1 MGIVV
6 KLGGAAGLRN
16 GVVCLLTP
24 LTPRFVPRRLG
35 VYRALREGP
44 LVAAWGLRARRGMD
58 GPVIFRGWEPLW
70 RTLLVG
76 FLSYGALVL
85 LLRLSGK
92 RAIAKMNIFDFVVV
106 VALGSA
112 LANII
117 MNPDVDLVTGLA
129 GLLLLVAVQYAVS
142 WATAHSK
149 RVERWVNGRPE
160 LLFYRGDFMRAVM
173 KQHRVTEEEVRAA
186 IRMAGHGRLDDV
198 YAVVLETD
206 GVFSVVRMES
216 ALRHDVMADVAGYPE
231 HLQDGPQA
239 RSL

>member
-1 MGIVV
+1 
-6 KLGGAAGLRN
+6 
-16 GVVCLLTP
+16 
-24 LTPRFVPRRLG
+24 
-35 VYRALREGP
+35 
-44 LVAAWGLRARRGMD
+44 MD
-58 GPVIFRGWEPLW
+58 GSVFFHGFGALG

-76 FLSYGALVL
+76 FLAYAALVL

-92 RAIAKMNIFDFVVV
+92 RAIAKMNTFDFVVV

-112 LANII
+112 LATII
-117 MNPDVDLVTGLA
+117 VDPSIDLASGLA
-129 GLLLLVAVQYAVS
+129 GLILLVAVQYAVS

-149 RVERWVNGRPE
+149 RVEHWVNGYPE

-173 KQHRVTEEEVRAA
+173 KHHRVTEEEVRAA

-216 ALRHDVMADVAGYPE
+216 ATRHDVMDDVAGYPE
-231 HLQDGPQA
+231 HLQHGPQA